1 VEFIMRWDWTPSI
14 VPDSGDQNAYLEMDD
29 LGRLGRIWPEADAEA
44 TDLET
49 VITNLLIA
57 ALFAN
62 AHDAPAAQRLAAYY
76 HRKLIR
82 LAKPGF
88 HGGGANSALEVPNA
102 QSSAGSSGIN
112 GIRGNS
118 PCRLVVH
125 TLSPTSKGSASC
137 HADCPNSSVGRERS
151 SQALRRN

>member
-29 LGRLGRIWPEADAEA
+29 LGRLGRIWPEAHAEA

-82 LAKPGF
+82 SAKLGF
-88 HGGGANSALEVPNA
+88 MAEAPIPPSWLRMPSH
-102 QSSAGSSGIN
+102 
-112 GIRGNS
+112 
-118 PCRLVVH
+118 RLVR
-125 TLSPTSKGSASC
+125 
-137 HADCPNSSVGRERS
+137 RE
-151 SQALRRN
+151 